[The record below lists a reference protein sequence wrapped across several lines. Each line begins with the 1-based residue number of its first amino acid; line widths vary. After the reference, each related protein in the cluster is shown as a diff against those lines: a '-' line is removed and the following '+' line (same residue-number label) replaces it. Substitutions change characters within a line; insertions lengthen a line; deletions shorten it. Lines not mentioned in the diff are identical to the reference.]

1 MVIEASD
8 ETCGEMTGE
17 MTGLAAG
24 APNNGSGLIAGFEA
38 IVVRTPVRF

>member
-1 MVIEASD
+1 
-8 ETCGEMTGE
+8 

-24 APNNGSGLIAGFEA
+24 APNNGSGLIASFEA